1 MKEKSQSQFL
11 GVNWQ
16 SLENIPPRYLHYGM
30 CKFLTWRQ
38 VDRVVDLWMKSWHY
52 YLTVKKA
59 VFNNNKAHKGNKFV
73 TLRGIIVMS
82 AAIFFP
88 YSTFEGCFPRS
99 AGNP

>member
-1 MKEKSQSQFL
+1 MAAGRSC
-11 GVNWQ
+11 GG
-16 SLENIPPRYLHYGM
+16 SLDEI
-30 CKFLTWRQ
+30 T
-38 VDRVVDLWMKSWHY
+38 WHY

-59 VFNNNKAHKGNKFV
+59 LFNNNKAHKGNKFV
-73 TLRGIIVMS
+73 TLRGIIVMD